1 MIESLVILA
10 VIAIIGL
17 FVLIH
22 DINKYKDYDM
32 WEDEKGFHM
41 EKKDEPRD

>member
-1 MIESLVILA
+1 MIESLIILV

-41 EKKDEPRD
+41 EKKNDTRK